1 MVKKWGIWNRAAKVC
16 AHVCVYVCACIY
28 VCVCVC
34 VCVCVWCVCVWCGV
48 CVCLVCTLEGQE
60 QGKTVLFLITVRRW
74 ATYPHTALFGTFLLT
89 GLGAV
94 VELGA
99 SLLLEQ

>member
-16 AHVCVYVCACIY
+16 AHVCVYM
-28 VCVCVC
+28 CVC
-34 VCVCVWCVCVWCGV
+34 VCVCVWCGVCVCGV

-60 QGKTVLFLITVRRW
+60 QGKTVLFLITVRSW
-74 ATYPHTALFGTFLLT
+74 ATYPHMALFGTFLLT